1 MRGSARPGSV
11 LAAAALAGVAVLLWP
26 NAPQAAAAQGSFTY
40 TDAAGV
46 SKTSA
51 NPPDNYCIKLN
62 GSGEITNN
70 TGTPVG
76 FYETADCKTR
86 VAAVDKGDSGKVP
99 TYASVKFSKDN
110 KPRSRENSDNDRGD
124 SDRDYRDEPRRS
136 NNRGKLGGL
145 GGLGGL

>member
-1 MRGSARPGSV
+1 M
-11 LAAAALAGVAVLLWP
+11 ALAGAAVLLWP

-76 FYETADCKTR
+76 FYQTSDCKTR
-86 VAAVDKGDSGKVP
+86 VAVVDKGDSGKVP
-99 TYASVKFSKDN
+99 TYASVMFSKDN
-110 KPRSRENSDNDRGD
+110 KPRAREDERGPR
-124 SDRDYRDEPRRS
+124 DRDYRDGPRHS
-136 NNRGKLGGL
+136 NHRGGL
-145 GGLGGL
+145 GGIGGGLL